1 MNLPTKVLG
10 LPDKY
15 IEQGPQDLL
24 RVQYGLT
31 ADGIYEE
38 AKALFL
44 ASGIGVGERR

>member
-1 MNLPTKVLG
+1 VIG

-38 AKALFL
+38 AKDLL
-44 ASGIGVGERR
+44 AKADLQVEERF